1 MNTPETEAVLG
12 LYNDTVTKDDLV
24 LAHFARRLERERN
37 EAREDLQHAHKKL
50 DAIQNTALEIIPG
63 YGKTGLSTFTTPVSV
78 MYRLRDEVN
87 TLRAELKS
95 EQEKALEWF
104 IEFHALKNAVDET
117 LEENRHL
124 ADGDNCTLK
133 KLKDA
138 YAKAKSAGHGLDSE
152 NAGAVT
158 PGATETNLE

>member
-1 MNTPETEAVLG
+1 MSEESKNPET
-12 LYNDTVTKDDLV
+12 DDEWAKHGSLSPKCA
-24 LAHFARRLERERN
+24 AHFMALCGKMEQERN
-37 EAREDLQHAHKKL
+37 VWKHEAGIVREE
-50 DAIQNTALEIIPG
+50 LE
-63 YGKTGLSTFTTPVSV
+63 
-78 MYRLRDEVN
+78 
-87 TLRAELKS
+87 AER
-95 EQEKALEWF
+95 EKALEWF

-152 NAGAVT
+152 NSELSQ
-158 PGATETNLE
+158 PKPE